1 MASVR
6 IDFYDFYSP
15 QTLVLSQNAK
25 VTDLLPLVRNRLA
38 ADAHFRDAPHNIRLW
53 LKMSDENPSW
63 FDQINGS
70 LGLLPKTGEVG
81 KFLLPENDCLSI
93 VVEKDWSHSNG
104 LPSCPK
110 LGPSP
115 MYEERPY
122 EDDDEDYRR
131 AIAASLATA
140 SAETQHHHQEE
151 SVPTGGE
158 ESFPISPSPPVHPEV
173 PPTVPSS
180 PVTLGTY
187 EENLDLELE
196 LYPDEG
202 EATNILCHFNQP
214 THHCNGRGERSSCCD
229 DDDDTDAGDQETDED
244 GDSDDRP
251 YNQ

>member
-1 MASVR
+1 
-6 IDFYDFYSP
+6 
-15 QTLVLSQNAK
+15 
-25 VTDLLPLVRNRLA
+25 
-38 ADAHFRDAPHNIRLW
+38 
-53 LKMSDENPSW
+53 MSDENPSW

-140 SAETQHHHQEE
+140 SAETQHHHQVCLCLNPSEYFRKNLYLQAE
-151 SVPTGGE
+151 K
-158 ESFPISPSPPVHPEV
+158 SPSPFLHPH
-173 PPTVPSS
+173 
-180 PVTLGTY
+180 
-187 EENLDLELE
+187 
-196 LYPDEG
+196 LY
-202 EATNILCHFNQP
+202 TQKYHLLFLLHL
-214 THHCNGRGERSSCCD
+214 
-229 DDDDTDAGDQETDED
+229 
-244 GDSDDRP
+244 
-251 YNQ
+251 